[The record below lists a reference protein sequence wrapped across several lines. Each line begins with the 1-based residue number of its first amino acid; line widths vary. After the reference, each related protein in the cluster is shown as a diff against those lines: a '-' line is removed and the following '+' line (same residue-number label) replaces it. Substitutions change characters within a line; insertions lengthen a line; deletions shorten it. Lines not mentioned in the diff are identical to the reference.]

1 MSDHKHEHDHD
12 HKHKHEHEHGC
23 CGQDHDHECCEHG
36 HEQEMDW
43 IELEDDEG
51 KTHKF
56 LVDSLFEMDEKQ
68 YAILL
73 SEDQVEVE
81 EPEFFVLRIDQ
92 DEDGN
97 DVLVDLDEEEFARV
111 CEAID
116 EETDEIE
123 ADDDEEFGTEE
134 E

>member
-1 MSDHKHEHDHD
+1 
-12 HKHKHEHEHGC
+12 
-23 CGQDHDHECCEHG
+23 
-36 HEQEMDW
+36 MDW
-43 IELEDDEG
+43 IELQDDEG

-56 LVDSLFEMDEKQ
+56 LVDSFFELDEKQ

-73 SEDQVEVE
+73 AEDQMEVE

-116 EETDEIE
+116 EDTDEIE